1 MERSWYV
8 RLAESGLAMPIGTD
22 LVLREQPDPETVL
35 TDGEALGRVFL
46 EAAARYGT
54 PLALPTMDLELE
66 KCHLLGL
73 LGIAEDRARTYHFA
87 GSPGEGAVETVR
99 RTAGSRL
106 GAHMAAMTG
115 AISHVAAHSDL
126 VPVGM
131 CIGPFSLMTKLVSDP
146 IVPIAMAGAGVTA
159 EEDDEIRAVEQALE
173 MAIAVA
179 LQYIDAQIRAGARAI
194 FVAEPAANKVY
205 LSPNQ
210 IEDGSDIFDR
220 YVMKY
225 NRRIRALLAAW
236 DVDLL
241 FHCCGELTDYMV
253 DRFASLDPAILSL
266 GSSRGLVEDAALV
279 ANDIVLFGNLPSK
292 RFYSDTE
299 ITPDEV
305 REMSLDLLA
314 RMRATGH
321 PFILGSECDV
331 LSVPGCEAVISGK
344 VAAMMECGAA
354 RVGV

>member
-1 MERSWYV
+1 MERSWYL
-8 RLAESGLAMPIGTD
+8 RLAESGPTMPIGTD
-22 LVLREQPDPETVL
+22 LVLRERPDPETVL
-35 TDGEALGRVFL
+35 TDGDALGRVFL
-46 EAAARYGT
+46 EAADRYGT

-66 KCHLLGL
+66 KHRLLELLGVPADE
-73 LGIAEDRARTYHFA
+73 IRTYHFA
-87 GSPGEGAVETVR
+87 GCPGEDAVETVR
-99 RTAGSRL
+99 RSAGSPLNAR
-106 GAHMAAMTG
+106 MAAMTG
-115 AISHVAAHSDL
+115 AISHVAAHSDF

-146 IVPIAMAGAGVTA
+146 IVPIAMAGAGMAA
-159 EEDDEIRAVEQALE
+159 EEDEEIRTVEQALE

-179 LQYIDAQIRAGARAI
+179 LQYIDAQIRAGAKAI
-194 FVAEPAANKVY
+194 FIAEPAANKVY

-266 GSSRGLVEDAALV
+266 GSSRDLVEDASLV
-279 ANDIVLFGNLPSK
+279 PNDIVLFGNLPSK

-299 ITPDEV
+299 ITADEV

-344 VAAMMECGAA
+344 VAAMLECGAA